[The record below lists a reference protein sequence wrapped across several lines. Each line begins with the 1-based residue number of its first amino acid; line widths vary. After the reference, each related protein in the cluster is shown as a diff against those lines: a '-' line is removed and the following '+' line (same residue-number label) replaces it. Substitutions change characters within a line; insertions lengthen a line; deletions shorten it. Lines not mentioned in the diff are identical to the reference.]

1 MNRKRPRDDDDQM
14 ETPEQMLVRENREKA
29 EEQRLIEAQQAAV
42 ESEFWL
48 NAAIQIQNV
57 IANTYADENLID
69 KQVVGENNCENTKVM
84 NA

>member
-1 MNRKRPRDDDDQM
+1 MNRKRPRDEDDQM

>member
-1 MNRKRPRDDDDQM
+1 MNRKRPRDEDDQM

-69 KQVVGENNCENTKVM
+69 KQVVGENICENTKVM